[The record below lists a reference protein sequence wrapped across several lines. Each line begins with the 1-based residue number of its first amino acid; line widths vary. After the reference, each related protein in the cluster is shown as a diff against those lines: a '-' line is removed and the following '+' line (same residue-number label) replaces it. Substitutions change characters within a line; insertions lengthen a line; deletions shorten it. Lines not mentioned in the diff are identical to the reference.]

1 MSNCK
6 AVKQQQSYKLDVIII
21 DHVISTMW
29 SENNLFGI
37 MDGIKVA
44 QSNGVI
50 ITKSF
55 YKLYSKVKY
64 LQVSKTV
71 LQCFVRKISLQNV
84 GGWCLNPDLLPHDC
98 RGDTWSLIHK
108 AQLHIWRKFW
118 KFSLLKYTQF
128 YNINY
133 IFYSSMPSFNY
144 NCRHEI
150 KQFVENTF

>member
-64 LQVSKTV
+64 LQVSKSV

-84 GGWCLNPDLLPHDC
+84 KEA
-98 RGDTWSLIHK
+98 I
-108 AQLHIWRKFW
+108 
-118 KFSLLKYTQF
+118 
-128 YNINY
+128 
-133 IFYSSMPSFNY
+133 
-144 NCRHEI
+144 
-150 KQFVENTF
+150 